1 MPRPSAFMKLLRFV
15 QLRKTLAVQADDGF
29 QEGDF
34 FFKFFDAAFRCKR
47 FEKRLLAFDQEVE
60 LFHDAALDDDAG
72 IRGGLLEHVVFGLVD
87 HGGSLGQ
94 NTVLCIAYRFVNHG
108 LDFFKI
114 FFVEHGEASLY
125 LMEPV

>member
-1 MPRPSAFMKLLRFV
+1 MPRPSAFMKLLCFV

-47 FEKRLLAFDQEVE
+47 FEKRLLALDQKIE

-72 IRGGLLEHVVFGLVD
+72 IRGRLLEHVVLGLVD
-87 HGGSLGQ
+87 HG
-94 NTVLCIAYRFVNHG
+94 
-108 LDFFKI
+108 LDFLNV
-114 FFVEHGEASLY
+114 FFVEHGGASLY